1 LKRKKRFKG
10 KFKRKVFKGHLK
22 GKYTCRKGREG
33 RVERKVSSCGQA
45 GLAAGKKPNPSQ
57 QCTSSPITLKA
68 S

>member
-1 LKRKKRFKG
+1 LKRKKLFKG
-10 KFKRKVFKGHLK
+10 KFARKFFKGHLK
-22 GKYTCRKGREG
+22 GKYTCRKGR
-33 RVERKVSSCGQA
+33 VERKVSSWGQA